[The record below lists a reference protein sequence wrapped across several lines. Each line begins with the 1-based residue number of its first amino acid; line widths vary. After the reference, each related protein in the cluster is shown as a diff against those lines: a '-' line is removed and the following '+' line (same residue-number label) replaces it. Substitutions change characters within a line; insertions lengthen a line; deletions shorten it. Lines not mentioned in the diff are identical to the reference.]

1 MIPMASTFVEAVEG
15 LNNSESGQVFRF
27 LNRFH
32 QNPSHPSLSL
42 ERLTNSK
49 SPNIWSAR
57 VSSDYRAILCQQ
69 GASQQSANW
78 IAVYVGHH
86 DKAYR
91 WAETHQVGQH
101 PVTGQWQI
109 VEMPVVREVEK
120 KSAHP
125 RKAKP
130 IFEKHGDQYLLSLG
144 LPEEWLLVVR
154 QVLTEAELN
163 DLVNRM
169 PEDVGLRLLDLAEG
183 KPVLPPVPLQPN
195 APLAEIEATT
205 SQLVVVQSERQLQSI
220 LREPMAKWMAFLH
233 PTQKKL
239 VNYESKGATKVTGS
253 AGTGKTVVAMHRARH
268 LASEGKKVLVTSF
281 TQTICQ
287 NIERN
292 LRLICSKEEMW
303 NISVIHVHKLAAAV
317 LRENKDRWIPR
328 TDDQVGEI
336 VKSIHPGT
344 GCPLDATQMLVEYLT
359 IVVPQEITS
368 WDQYRGA
375 SRAGRG
381 RPLTVRERKE
391 VWPVLEQ
398 LIETMNRKRHCTWQG
413 LSLQAAQHLP
423 PITAKRAKWRYDTV
437 IIDEVQDLKPLDLH
451 FLARLAPV
459 KNLLLAGDAGQQIYP
474 GRVSL
479 NSVGIDVR
487 GRSTVLK
494 INYRTTEQIREFA
507 DSLLPADFDD
517 LDEGL
522 ENRGQTRSVLR
533 GIDPILHG
541 FDSAKHQY
549 EFVVGE
555 IRHLISDN
563 RYRQDEIAIFARQAS
578 SLQEIIKH
586 LRKSKIPY
594 FELSREGDPVE
605 PAVNLGTMHR
615 AKGLE
620 FKAVF
625 LIDLHDGN
633 VPNLKTVNAGADEIA
648 KAERMA
654 SERQLLYVGITRARD
669 LAYLT
674 WAETPSRFLQPHL

>member
-1 MIPMASTFVEAVEG
+1 MIPLASTFVESLQN
-15 LNNSESGQVFRF
+15 LNNNDSGLILKF
-27 LNRFH
+27 LNKFH
-32 QNPSHPSLSL
+32 ENPAQPSLSL
-42 ERLTNSK
+42 ERLSK
-49 SPNIWSAR
+49 IHSSNIWSAR
-57 VSSDYRAILCQQ
+57 VNQDLRAILCQES
-69 GASQQSANW
+69 GAW
-78 IAVYVGHH
+78 IALYLDHH
-86 DKAYR
+86 DAAYR
-91 WAETHQVGQH
+91 WAENHQVGKH
-101 PVTGQWQI
+101 PITGEWQI
-109 VEMPVVREVEK
+109 VSVPVVPGKERPG
-120 KSAHP
+120 SRA
-125 RKAKP
+125 KATKG
-130 IFEKHGDQYLLSLG
+130 IFDGHSNDYLLSLG
-144 LPEEWLLVVR
+144 VPEVWLPLLREVR
-154 QVLTEAELN
+154 TEAKLHELL
-163 DLVNRM
+163 DQM
-169 PEDVGLRLLDLAEG
+169 PDDVAIRLLYLSQG
-183 KPVLPPVPLQPN
+183 HTLLPPVPLPETST
-195 APLAEIEATT
+195 LVELEATT
-205 SQLVVVQSERQLQSI
+205 SQLVFVQSDRQLQSI
-220 LREPMAKWMAFLH
+220 LKEPMAKWLAFLH

-268 LASEGKKVLVTSF
+268 LASQGKKVLVTSF
-281 TQTICQ
+281 TQTICK

-303 NISVIHVHKLAAAV
+303 NISVIHTHKLAIAV

-328 TDDQVGEI
+328 TDDEVGEI
-336 VKSIHPGT
+336 IRTIHPGAD
-344 GCPLDATQMLVEYLT
+344 CPLDAAQMLVEYLT

-381 RPLTVRERKE
+381 RPLTVKERKE
-391 VWPVLEQ
+391 VWLVLGQ
-398 LIETMNRKRHCTWQG
+398 LIETMTRKRLCTWQG
-413 LSLQAAQHLP
+413 ISLQAAQHLP
-423 PITAKRAKWRYDTV
+423 PVTAKRAQWRYDAV
-437 IIDEVQDLKPLDLH
+437 IVDEVQDMKPLDLH

-459 KNLLLAGDAGQQIYP
+459 KNLFLAGDAGQQIYP

-522 ENRGQTRSVLR
+522 ENRRQTRSVLR
-533 GIDPILHG
+533 GIDPILNG
-541 FDSAKHQY
+541 FDTAKHQY

-555 IRHLISDN
+555 IKNLITDN
-563 RYRQDEIAIFARQAS
+563 NYREDEIAIFARQAS
-578 SLQEIIKH
+578 SLQEIIKT

-594 FELSREGDPVE
+594 FELSKEGDSVE

-620 FKAVF
+620 FKVVF
-625 LIDLHDGN
+625 VIDLHDGN
-633 VPNLKTVNAGADEIA
+633 VPHLKTVNAGADEVE
-648 KAERMA
+648 KAARMV

-674 WAETPSRFLQPHL
+674 WAETPSQFLQSHL

>member
-1 MIPMASTFVEAVEG
+1 MIPLASTFVDSLEN
-15 LNNSESGQVFRF
+15 LNNNDSGLILKF
-27 LNRFH
+27 LNKFH
-32 QNPSHPSLSL
+32 QNPALPSLSL
-42 ERLTNSK
+42 ERLSK
-49 SPNIWSAR
+49 IHSSNIWSAR
-57 VSSDYRAILCQQ
+57 VNNDLRAILCQES
-69 GASQQSANW
+69 GVW
-78 IAVYVGHH
+78 IAIYVDHH
-86 DKAYR
+86 DPAYR
-91 WAETHQVGQH
+91 WAENHQVGKH
-101 PVTGQWQI
+101 PITGEWQI
-109 VEMPVVREVEK
+109 VPVPVVTGKEK
-120 KSAHP
+120 PGP
-125 RKAKP
+125 RAKAAKG
-130 IFEKHGDQYLLSLG
+130 IFDRHSNDYLLSLG
-144 LPEEWLLVVR
+144 VPEIWLPLLREVKTEEKLHELLD
-154 QVLTEAELN
+154 Q
-163 DLVNRM
+163 M
-169 PEDVGLRLLDLAEG
+169 PVDVAIRLLDLSQG
-183 KPVLPPVPLQPN
+183 RTVLPPVPLSETST
-195 APLAEIEATT
+195 LAELEAGT

-220 LREPMAKWMAFLH
+220 LKEPMAKWMAFLH

-268 LASEGKKVLVTSF
+268 LASEGRRVLVTSF
-281 TQTICQ
+281 TQTICK

-336 VKSIHPGT
+336 IRTIHPGA
-344 GCPLDATQMLVEYLT
+344 GCPLDAAQMLVEYLT
-359 IVVPQEITS
+359 IVVPQEINS

-381 RPLTVRERKE
+381 RPLTVKERKE
-391 VWPVLEQ
+391 VWPVLGR
-398 LIETMNRKRHCTWQG
+398 LIETMNRKRLCTWQG

-423 PITAKRAKWRYDTV
+423 PVTAKRAKWRYDAV
-437 IIDEVQDLKPLDLH
+437 IVDEVQDLKPLDLH

-459 KNLLLAGDAGQQIYP
+459 KNLLVAGDAGQQIYP

-507 DSLLPADFDD
+507 DRLLPADFDD

-555 IRHLISDN
+555 IKNLITDN
-563 RYRQDEIAIFARQAS
+563 RYREDEIAIFARQANS
-578 SLQEIIKH
+578 FQEIIKH

-594 FELSREGDPVE
+594 FELSKEGDPAE

-620 FKAVF
+620 FKVVF
-625 LIDLHDGN
+625 VIDLHDGN
-633 VPNLKTVNAGADEIA
+633 VPHLKTVNASADEIA

-674 WAETPSRFLQPHL
+674 WAETPSQFLQPHL